1 MPTSEKTKNFSLH
14 VGLME
19 RLEEELERYQIRHKE
34 FNISLGSFIN
44 MLIKRELDREK
55 FLEKFAPHY
64 SVVGV
69 QDDVLHVKDARKNR
83 TFQIQRHKDR
93 LRCIEDNSVN
103 CDHVMYALAQGVDV
117 VKLFTDIGDE
127 LAKNLTKANGR
138 RSLQRMARI
147 ISFAVPA
154 LVVISAEITAV
165 SFHGLGVIC
174 NSISCL

>member
-34 FNISLGSFIN
+34 FNIPLGSFIN

-83 TFQIQRHKDR
+83 TFQIQRHRNR

-103 CDHVMYALAQGVDV
+103 CEHVMYALAQGVDV
-117 VKLFTDIGDE
+117 VKLFTDIEDE
-127 LAKNLTKANGR
+127 FAKNLTKVNGR
-138 RSLQRMARI
+138 RNLQRISRLV
-147 ISFAVPA
+147 SFAVPA
-154 LVVISAEITAV
+154 LVVISAEISV
-165 SFHGLGVIC
+165 MSFHGLGVVC
-174 NSISCL
+174 NSVFCL

>member
-14 VGLME
+14 VGLIE
-19 RLEEELERYQIRHKE
+19 RLEEGLERYQIMHKE

-55 FLEKFAPHY
+55 FLEEFSPGF

-69 QDDVLHVKDARKNR
+69 RDDVLHLRDARKNR

-93 LRCIEDNSVN
+93 LRCVEDNSVN
-103 CDHVMYALAQGVDV
+103 CEHVMYTLAQGVDV
-117 VKLFTDIGDE
+117 VKLFTDIE
-127 LAKNLTKANGR
+127 AEFAKNLIKANGR
-138 RSLQRMARI
+138 RNHRKMARI

-154 LVVISAEITAV
+154 LAVISAEITAV